1 MSEIVFEVS
10 QEPDGGYIADCLTVG
25 IFTQADNWGELRRN
39 VKETVAAAFRKL
51 RAAGQAFSV
60 GRVGLIV
67 RSALQKTFQVFE
79 GYVQ

>member
-39 VKETVAAAFRKL
+39 VKETVAAYYFDQPKPPATIRL
-51 RAAGQAFSV
+51 HM
-60 GRVGLIV
+60 V
-67 RSALQKTFQVFE
+67 REEVLNNP
-79 GYVQ
+79 

>member
-39 VKETVAAAFRKL
+39 VKETVAAYYFDQPQQPSTIRL
-51 RAAGQAFSV
+51 HM
-60 GRVGLIV
+60 V
-67 RSALQKTFQVFE
+67 REEVLNNP
-79 GYVQ
+79 